1 MQPKGGLMDDTFG
14 EESTS
19 ENLKFT
25 FTAERLDVISGL
37 ITRALEGTTSY
48 HDIGSIIFK
57 DSKQQGATT
66 EAEARETASIFYY
79 RIDLERGPG
88 SKSGASLEPLK
99 EKEEGY
105 FWPRPIMAADP
116 ETLKLWDALFSVRTE
131 PEIQGILA
139 DLLFSAKYPKHHLY
153 ARAAV
158 EAYKAAQRGDF
169 HEGARAEMLVRS
181 WSILRSLGFRDL
193 ETSVETAMCDL
204 IEKSLASDSSPGTVI
219 PLLRCLIE
227 GRLGKKGKPSQPEI
241 HPKATEYL
249 FSALDRFKADYL
261 SLQLSEMAR
270 EHLKDSALIERA
282 LRKAAANL
290 MEAAEETTDG
300 HLKTHW
306 LQQAAKFAR
315 KFHLDDVHAKCVRE
329 LQAINPKAFSWIT
342 IKAASEQRA
351 SDIESYLRA
360 FDQPYLLE
368 ALIYF
373 FETPPPTGSR
383 EENEKNARHSLE
395 NSIAAKI
402 MGSATYGAHGL
413 PQKSYSTEEEKLQ
426 YQINSNES
434 ICMGIWGNFLA
445 AALDRMAVRHQI
457 PSSENLHA
465 WLVEYYG
472 SDPGLC
478 ISLAESL
485 SLYWKQDYI
494 SCVQLAMPRVEA
506 AVRSLLLLLNEPIY
520 RVEENKSIGQFPGL
534 GAMIPHVERH
544 GFDRDWSSFL
554 RALLLTPGRNLRN
567 LGAHGFLQDVDK
579 QTAALVIRALSVVAL
594 LAPEETS
601 RKASNNQA
609 ISESLA
615 HPIGKR
621 RQSFVDRLLVKTY
634 ARLGAFLAARGRTP

>member
-1 MQPKGGLMDDTFG
+1 MGETLG
-14 EESTS
+14 EENTS

-25 FTAERLDVISGL
+25 FTAERLNVISDL
-37 ITRALEGTTSY
+37 VTRNLEGNTSY
-48 HDIGSIIFK
+48 HDIGSSIFK
-57 DSKQQGATT
+57 DAKKPGVIT

-79 RIDLERGPG
+79 RIELERGSG
-88 SKSGASLEPLK
+88 SKPGAILGPLED
-99 EKEEGY
+99 KEEGH
-105 FWPRPIMAADP
+105 FWPRPIRAADL
-116 ETLKLWDALFSVRTE
+116 EVLKLWDALLSVRTE
-131 PEIQGILA
+131 PEIKGLLA
-139 DLLFSAKYPKHHLY
+139 DLLFSARYQKHHLY

-158 EAYKAAQRGDF
+158 EAYTAAQSGNF
-169 HEGARAEMLVRS
+169 YEGTRVKMLARS
-181 WSILRSLGFRDL
+181 WAILRSMGFRDL
-193 ETSVETAMCDL
+193 EAPVETAMCDL
-204 IEKSLASDSSPGTVI
+204 IEKSLATESSAPGSVI
-219 PLLRCLIE
+219 PLLRCLME
-227 GRLGKKGKPSQPEI
+227 GRLGKKGKSPQPEI
-241 HPKATEYL
+241 PPKAIEYL
-249 FSALDRFKADYL
+249 FFALDRFKADYL
-261 SLQLSEMAR
+261 SLQLVEIAR

-282 LRKAAANL
+282 LRKTAANL
-290 MEAAEETTDG
+290 MQAAEEATDG

-315 KFHLDDVHAKCVRE
+315 KFHLDDVHAKCVVE
-329 LQAINPKAFSWIT
+329 LQSIDPKTFSWFT

-351 SDIESYLRA
+351 SDIESLLRT
-360 FDQPYLLE
+360 FDQPYLFE

-383 EENEKNARHSLE
+383 EENEKSARHSLE
-395 NSIAAKI
+395 NSLAAKI

-426 YQINSNES
+426 YQINSNEI
-434 ICMGIWGNFLA
+434 ICMGIWGNFLS
-445 AALDRMAVRHQI
+445 AALDRIAVRHQI
-457 PSSENLHA
+457 PSSESLHA

-478 ISLAESL
+478 LSLAESL
-485 SLYWKQDYI
+485 ALYWKQDYI

-534 GAMIPHVERH
+534 GAMIPHIERH

-594 LAPEETS
+594 LAPDETS
-601 RKASNNQA
+601 RMASNNQA
-609 ISESLA
+609 ITESLA
-615 HPIGKR
+615 HPIGKP
-621 RQSFVDRLLVKTY
+621 RQSFVDRLLVKAY
-634 ARLGAFLAARGRTP
+634 ARLGAVLATRGRIS